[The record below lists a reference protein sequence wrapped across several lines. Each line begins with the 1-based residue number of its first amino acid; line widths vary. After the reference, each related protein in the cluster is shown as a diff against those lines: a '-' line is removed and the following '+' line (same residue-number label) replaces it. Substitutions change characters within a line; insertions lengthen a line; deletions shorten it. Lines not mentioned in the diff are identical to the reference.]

1 MLPEGLGVLFMN
13 ETSAGLIVNSRM
25 GQADPEACGIIDPM
39 DNDDLN
45 NRKNRFNSIITF
57 AMNLLPSLRQLSYLI
72 AVSESLNF
80 TQAASVCHVT
90 QSTLSGGI
98 QELERLLDATLV
110 ERDRHAVRMTP
121 VGDAVVERARS
132 LLSMANDLVE
142 HAAQVGRPM
151 TGLLRLGAIPTIA
164 PYLLPPL
171 LRISRERHPSLRIA
185 LREDQTARLLQQV
198 RAGDLDFAL
207 IALPYET
214 GELKLAPLFDEELWL
229 IALAGDAAARL
240 VRPRVD
246 QLDPERM
253 LLMEDGHCLRTHTLT
268 GCGLGERA
276 NPGGLEASSVSTL
289 VQMVE
294 EGLGFGLLP
303 EMAIR
308 SGALNQTTVM
318 ARPIAAPAPKRT
330 IAMVARPSTARGV
343 EFDAIA
349 DIARSLEPLATPA
362 RKRRLKRPA

>member
-1 MLPEGLGVLFMN
+1 
-13 ETSAGLIVNSRM
+13 
-25 GQADPEACGIIDPM
+25 
-39 DNDDLN
+39 
-45 NRKNRFNSIITF
+45 
-57 AMNLLPSLRQLSYLI
+57 MNLLPSLRQLSYLI

-80 TQAASVCHVT
+80 TQAAAVCHVT

-121 VGDAVVERARS
+121 VGEAVVERSRG
-132 LLSMANDLVE
+132 LISMANDLVE
-142 HAAQVGRPM
+142 HAAQAGRPM

-164 PYLLPPL
+164 PYLLAPL
-171 LRISRERHPSLRIA
+171 LRISRERHPLLRIA
-185 LREDQTARLLQQV
+185 LREDQTARLLHQV

-214 GELKLAPLFDEELWL
+214 DELKLAPLFDEELWL

-240 VRPRVD
+240 VRPRVE
-246 QLDPERM
+246 QLDPQRM
-253 LLMEDGHCLRTHTLT
+253 LLMEEGHCLRTHTLT

-276 NPGGLEASSVSTL
+276 NQGGLEASSVSTL

-308 SGALNQTTVM
+308 SGALNQTAVI

-330 IAMVARPSTARGV
+330 IAMVARQSTARGV

-349 DIARSLEPLATPA
+349 AIARSLEPLATPA

>member
-1 MLPEGLGVLFMN
+1 M
-13 ETSAGLIVNSRM
+13 S
-25 GQADPEACGIIDPM
+25 
-39 DNDDLN
+39 
-45 NRKNRFNSIITF
+45 
-57 AMNLLPSLRQLSYLI
+57 LLPSLRQLSYLV

-80 TQAASVCHVT
+80 TQAAASCHVT

-121 VGDAVVERARS
+121 VGEAVVDRARS
-132 LLSMANDLVE
+132 LISMANDLVE
-142 HAAQVGRPM
+142 HAAQAGRPM

-185 LREDQTARLLQQV
+185 LREDQTGRLLEQV
-198 RAGDLDFAL
+198 QAGVLDFAL
-207 IALPYET
+207 IALPYDT
-214 GELKLAPLFDEELWL
+214 NGLKLAALFDEELWL

-240 VRPRVD
+240 VHPRVE
-246 QLDPERM
+246 QLDPQRM
-253 LLMEDGHCLRTHTLT
+253 LLMEEGHCLRTHTLT

-308 SGALNQTTVM
+308 SGALNQTTVI
-318 ARPIAAPAPKRT
+318 ARPIAAPVPRRT
-330 IAMVARPSTARGV
+330 IAIVARQSTARGL
-343 EFDAIA
+343 EFEAIA
-349 DIARSLEPLATPA
+349 AIARSLEPVAIPA
-362 RKRRLKRPA
+362 RRHRLRRSA

>member
-1 MLPEGLGVLFMN
+1 M
-13 ETSAGLIVNSRM
+13 S
-25 GQADPEACGIIDPM
+25 
-39 DNDDLN
+39 
-45 NRKNRFNSIITF
+45 
-57 AMNLLPSLRQLSYLI
+57 LLPSLRQLSYLI

-80 TQAASVCHVT
+80 TQAAAACHVT

-121 VGDAVVERARS
+121 VGEAVVDRARN
-132 LLSMANDLVE
+132 LISMANDLVE

-164 PYLLPPL
+164 PYLLAPL
-171 LRISRERHPSLRIA
+171 LRISRERHPLLRIA
-185 LREDQTARLLQQV
+185 LREDQTSRLLEQV

-207 IALPYET
+207 IALPFDT
-214 GELKLAPLFDEELWL
+214 HELKLATLFDEELWL

-246 QLDPERM
+246 QLDLQRM

-308 SGALNQTTVM
+308 SGALNQTTVT
-318 ARPIAAPAPKRT
+318 ARPIAAPAPRRT
-330 IAMVARPSTARGV
+330 IAMVARQSTARGA

-349 DIARSLEPLATPA
+349 AIARSLEPVASSA
-362 RKRRLKRPA
+362 RKRRTGRSA

>member
-1 MLPEGLGVLFMN
+1 M
-13 ETSAGLIVNSRM
+13 S
-25 GQADPEACGIIDPM
+25 
-39 DNDDLN
+39 
-45 NRKNRFNSIITF
+45 
-57 AMNLLPSLRQLSYLI
+57 LLPSLRQLSYLV

-80 TQAASVCHVT
+80 TQAAASCHVT

-121 VGDAVVERARS
+121 VGEAVVDRARS
-132 LLSMANDLVE
+132 LISMANDLVE
-142 HAAQVGRPM
+142 HAAQAGRPM

-185 LREDQTARLLQQV
+185 LREDQTGRLLEQV
-198 RAGDLDFAL
+198 QAGVLDFAL
-207 IALPYET
+207 IALPYDT
-214 GELKLAPLFDEELWL
+214 NGLKLAALFDEELWL

-240 VRPRVD
+240 VRPRVE
-246 QLDPERM
+246 QLDPQRM
-253 LLMEDGHCLRTHTLT
+253 LLMEEGHCLRTHTLT

-308 SGALNQTTVM
+308 SGALNQTTVI
-318 ARPIAAPAPKRT
+318 ARPIAAPVPRRT
-330 IAMVARPSTARGV
+330 IAIVARQSTARGL
-343 EFDAIA
+343 EFEAIA
-349 DIARSLEPLATPA
+349 AIARSLEPVAIPA
-362 RKRRLKRPA
+362 RKHRLRRSA

>member
-1 MLPEGLGVLFMN
+1 M
-13 ETSAGLIVNSRM
+13 S
-25 GQADPEACGIIDPM
+25 
-39 DNDDLN
+39 
-45 NRKNRFNSIITF
+45 
-57 AMNLLPSLRQLSYLI
+57 LLPSLRQLSYLV

-80 TQAASVCHVT
+80 TQAAASCHVT

-121 VGDAVVERARS
+121 VGEAVVDRARS
-132 LLSMANDLVE
+132 LISMANDLVE
-142 HAAQVGRPM
+142 HAAQAGRPM

-185 LREDQTARLLQQV
+185 LREDQTGRLLEQV
-198 RAGDLDFAL
+198 QAGVLDFAL
-207 IALPYET
+207 IALPYDT
-214 GELKLAPLFDEELWL
+214 NGLKLAALFDEELWL

-240 VRPRVD
+240 VRPRVE
-246 QLDPERM
+246 QLDPQRM
-253 LLMEDGHCLRTHTLT
+253 LLMEEGHCLRTHTLT

-308 SGALNQTTVM
+308 SGALNQTTVI
-318 ARPIAAPAPKRT
+318 ARPIAAPVPRRT
-330 IAMVARPSTARGV
+330 IAIVARQSTARGL
-343 EFDAIA
+343 EFEAIA
-349 DIARSLEPLATPA
+349 AIARSLEPVAIPA
-362 RKRRLKRPA
+362 RRHRLRRSA

>member
-1 MLPEGLGVLFMN
+1 
-13 ETSAGLIVNSRM
+13 
-25 GQADPEACGIIDPM
+25 
-39 DNDDLN
+39 
-45 NRKNRFNSIITF
+45 
-57 AMNLLPSLRQLSYLI
+57 MNLLPSLRQLSYLI

-80 TQAASVCHVT
+80 TQAAAVCHVT

-121 VGDAVVERARS
+121 VGEAVVDRARN
-132 LLSMANDLVE
+132 LISMANDLVE
-142 HAAQVGRPM
+142 HAAQAGRPM

-164 PYLLPPL
+164 PYLLAPL
-171 LRISRERHPSLRIA
+171 LRISRERHPLLRIA
-185 LREDQTARLLQQV
+185 LREDQTSRLLEQV

-207 IALPYET
+207 IALPFDT
-214 GELKLAPLFDEELWL
+214 HELKLTTLFDEELWL

-246 QLDPERM
+246 QLDPQRM

-308 SGALNQTTVM
+308 SGALNQTTVT
-318 ARPIAAPAPKRT
+318 ARPIAAPAPRRT
-330 IAMVARPSTARGV
+330 IAMVARQSTARGA

-349 DIARSLEPLATPA
+349 AIARSLEPAA
-362 RKRRLKRPA
+362 SAVRKRRIGRSV

>member
-1 MLPEGLGVLFMN
+1 
-13 ETSAGLIVNSRM
+13 
-25 GQADPEACGIIDPM
+25 
-39 DNDDLN
+39 
-45 NRKNRFNSIITF
+45 
-57 AMNLLPSLRQLSYLI
+57 MNLLPSLRQLSYLI

-80 TQAASVCHVT
+80 TQAAAVCHVT

-121 VGDAVVERARS
+121 VGEAVVELARS

-164 PYLLPPL
+164 PYLLAPL
-171 LRISRERHPSLRIA
+171 LRISRERHPLLRIA
-185 LREDQTARLLQQV
+185 LREDQTSRLLEQV
-198 RAGDLDFAL
+198 RAGELDFAL
-207 IALPYET
+207 IALPFDT
-214 GELKLAPLFDEELWL
+214 HELKLATLFDEELWL

-246 QLDPERM
+246 QLDPQRM

-308 SGALNQTTVM
+308 SGALNQTTVT
-318 ARPIAAPAPKRT
+318 ARPIAAPAPRRT
-330 IAMVARPSTARGV
+330 IAMVARQSTARGA

-349 DIARSLEPLATPA
+349 AIARSLEPAASSA
-362 RKRRLKRPA
+362 RKRRIGRSV

>member
-1 MLPEGLGVLFMN
+1 MLDHHPLPE
-13 ETSAGLIVNSRM
+13 
-25 GQADPEACGIIDPM
+25 
-39 DNDDLN
+39 
-45 NRKNRFNSIITF
+45 
-57 AMNLLPSLRQLSYLI
+57 AMSLLPSLRQLSYLI

-80 TQAASVCHVT
+80 TQAAAACHVT

-121 VGDAVVERARS
+121 VGEAVVNRARN
-132 LLSMANDLVE
+132 LISMANDLVE
-142 HAAQVGRPM
+142 HAAQAGRPM

-164 PYLLPPL
+164 PYLLAPL

-185 LREDQTARLLQQV
+185 LREDQTSRLLEQV
-198 RAGDLDFAL
+198 RAGALDFAL
-207 IALPYET
+207 IALPYDTE
-214 GELKLAPLFDEELWL
+214 GLKLATLFDEELWL
-229 IALAGDAAARL
+229 IGLAGDATSRL
-240 VRPRVD
+240 VRPRVE
-246 QLDPERM
+246 QLDPQHTM
-253 LLMEDGHCLRTHTLT
+253 PMEEGHCLRTHTLT

-308 SGALNQTTVM
+308 SGALNQTTVI
-318 ARPIAAPAPKRT
+318 ARPIAAPAPRRT
-330 IAMVARPSTARGV
+330 IAMVARQSTARGV

-349 DIARSLEPLATPA
+349 AIARALEPIATPA
-362 RKRRLKRPA
+362 RKRRLRRSA

>member
-1 MLPEGLGVLFMN
+1 
-13 ETSAGLIVNSRM
+13 M

-39 DNDDLN
+39 DNNDLN

-214 GELKLAPLFDEELWL
+214 DELKLAPLFDEELWL

-240 VRPRVD
+240 ARPRVD

>member
-1 MLPEGLGVLFMN
+1 M
-13 ETSAGLIVNSRM
+13 S
-25 GQADPEACGIIDPM
+25 
-39 DNDDLN
+39 
-45 NRKNRFNSIITF
+45 
-57 AMNLLPSLRQLSYLI
+57 LLPSLRQLSYLI

-80 TQAASVCHVT
+80 TQAAAACHVT

-121 VGDAVVERARS
+121 VGEAVVNRARN
-132 LLSMANDLVE
+132 LISMANDLVE
-142 HAAQVGRPM
+142 HAAQAGRPM

-164 PYLLPPL
+164 PYLLAPL

-185 LREDQTARLLQQV
+185 LREDQTSRLLEQV
-198 RAGDLDFAL
+198 RAGALDFAL
-207 IALPYET
+207 IALPYDTE
-214 GELKLAPLFDEELWL
+214 GLKLATLFDEELWL
-229 IALAGDAAARL
+229 IALAGDATSRL
-240 VRPRVD
+240 VRPRVE
-246 QLDPERM
+246 QLDPQRM
-253 LLMEDGHCLRTHTLT
+253 LLMEEGHCLRTHTLT

-308 SGALNQTTVM
+308 SGALNQTTVI
-318 ARPIAAPAPKRT
+318 ARPIAAPAPRRT
-330 IAMVARPSTARGV
+330 IAMVARQSTARGV

-349 DIARSLEPLATPA
+349 AIARALEPIATPA
-362 RKRRLKRPA
+362 RKRRLRRSA

>member
-1 MLPEGLGVLFMN
+1 M
-13 ETSAGLIVNSRM
+13 S
-25 GQADPEACGIIDPM
+25 
-39 DNDDLN
+39 
-45 NRKNRFNSIITF
+45 
-57 AMNLLPSLRQLSYLI
+57 LLPSLRQLSYLI

-80 TQAASVCHVT
+80 TQAAAACHVT

-121 VGDAVVERARS
+121 VGEAVVNRARN
-132 LLSMANDLVE
+132 LISMANDLVE
-142 HAAQVGRPM
+142 HAAQAGRPM

-164 PYLLPPL
+164 PYLLAPL
-171 LRISRERHPSLRIA
+171 LRISRERHPLLRIA
-185 LREDQTARLLQQV
+185 LREDQTSRLLEQV

-207 IALPYET
+207 IALPFDT
-214 GELKLAPLFDEELWL
+214 HELKLATLFDEELWL
-229 IALAGDAAARL
+229 IALAGDATSRL
-240 VRPRVD
+240 VRPRVE
-246 QLDPERM
+246 QLDPQRM
-253 LLMEDGHCLRTHTLT
+253 LLMEEGHCLRTHTLT

-308 SGALNQTTVM
+308 SGALNQTTVI
-318 ARPIAAPAPKRT
+318 ARPIAAPAPRRT
-330 IAMVARPSTARGV
+330 IAMVARQSTARGV

-349 DIARSLEPLATPA
+349 AIARALEPIASPA
-362 RKRRLKRPA
+362 RKRRLRRSA

>member
-1 MLPEGLGVLFMN
+1 M
-13 ETSAGLIVNSRM
+13 A
-25 GQADPEACGIIDPM
+25 A
-39 DNDDLN
+39 
-45 NRKNRFNSIITF
+45 
-57 AMNLLPSLRQLSYLI
+57 LPSLRQLSYLI
-72 AVSESLNF
+72 ALSETLNF
-80 TQAASVCHVT
+80 TQAAAACHVT
-90 QSTLSGGI
+90 QSTFSGGI
-98 QELERLLDATLV
+98 QELERLLDVTLV
-110 ERDRHAVRMTP
+110 ERDRHSVRMTA
-121 VGDAVVERARS
+121 VGEAVVERARS

-142 HAAQVGRPM
+142 HAAQAGRPM

-164 PYLLPPL
+164 PYLLAPL
-171 LRISRERHPSLRIA
+171 LRISRERHPLLRIA
-185 LREDQTARLLQQV
+185 LREDQTTRLLQQV

-214 GELKLAPLFDEELWL
+214 HELKLATLFDEELWL
-229 IALAGDAAARL
+229 IALAGDAAARR
-240 VRPRVD
+240 VRPRVE
-246 QLDPERM
+246 QLDPQRM
-253 LLMEDGHCLRTHTLT
+253 LLMEEGHCLRTHTLT

-318 ARPIAAPAPKRT
+318 ARPIAAPAPRRT
-330 IAMVARPSTARGV
+330 IAMVARQSTARAV

-349 DIARSLEPLATPA
+349 AIARSLEPVTSNV
-362 RKRRLKRPA
+362 RKRRIRRSA

>member
-1 MLPEGLGVLFMN
+1 MRPAEK
-13 ETSAGLIVNSRM
+13 SIQR
-25 GQADPEACGIIDPM
+25 
-39 DNDDLN
+39 
-45 NRKNRFNSIITF
+45 IITIDIIGNSDAKPSPL
-57 AMNLLPSLRQLSYLI
+57 AMSLLPSLRQLSYLI

-80 TQAASVCHVT
+80 TQAAASCHVT

-121 VGDAVVERARS
+121 VGEAVVERARS
-132 LLSMANDLVE
+132 LLSMAKDLVE

-171 LRISRERHPSLRIA
+171 LRISRERHSALRIA

-198 RAGDLDFAL
+198 RSGDLDFAL
-207 IALPYET
+207 IALPYQT
-214 GELKLAPLFDEELWL
+214 DELKLAPLFDEELWL
-229 IALAGDAAARL
+229 IAIAGDAAARHA
-240 VRPRVD
+240 RPRIE
-246 QLDPERM
+246 QLDLQRM
-253 LLMEDGHCLRTHTLT
+253 LLMEEGHCLRTHTLT

-308 SGALNQTTVM
+308 AGALNQTTVM

-330 IAMVARPSTARGV
+330 IAMVARQSTAREV
-343 EFDAIA
+343 EFNAIA
-349 DIARSLEPLATPA
+349 AIARSLEPVAATV
-362 RKRRLKRPA
+362 RKRRLKRSD